1 MMYVASSPHHHNK
14 RSTPSLMLWVM
25 LACIP
30 GILAQLYWFGP
41 GILIQISLAL
51 ITAFICELLTFE
63 MRGRHNDPA
72 ITDNSGL
79 LCGLLLAVSIPSLA
93 PWWVIV
99 SGTAFS
105 VIIAKQLYGGLGHN
119 MFNPAMVGYI
129 FLLISFPIPMTSWP
143 APTDFAVESMSLM
156 DSFYMVFTGYTSA
169 GFDLQQ
175 LRYLIDGTTMA
186 TPLDANRTGIQYG
199 KTVSEVA
206 DSLPWGNGHP
216 WLWISGGYLVGGLYL
231 LRAGLIR
238 WHIPVGTLVGTVVT
252 SSVLFFIDASIFA
265 SPWFHLVNG
274 SVVICAFFISTDP
287 VSAATTNKGRL
298 IYGLGIGFFIVII
311 RSFGAYPDAV
321 AFAVVLLNVT
331 VPLID
336 YYTKPRAYGH
346 KQAAEHDPNI
356 ES

>member
-1 MMYVASSPHHHNK
+1 MMYVASSPHHHNN
-14 RSTPSLMLWVM
+14 RSTPRLMLLVM
-25 LACIP
+25 AACIP

-41 GILIQISLAL
+41 GVFIQITLAL
-51 ITAFICELLTFE
+51 ITAFICELVTFE
-63 MRGRHNDPA
+63 IRGRHNDPA
-72 ITDNSGL
+72 ISDNSSL

-99 SGTAFS
+99 SGTAFA
-105 VIIAKQLYGGLGHN
+105 VIVAKQVYGGLGHN
-119 MFNPAMVGYI
+119 LFNPAMVGYI
-129 FLLISFPIPMTSWP
+129 FLLISFPIPMTAWP
-143 APTDFAVESMSLM
+143 APVDFAVESMSLI
-156 DSFYMVFTGYTSA
+156 DSFYLVFTGFTNS

-175 LRYLIDGTTMA
+175 LRFLVDGSTMA

-206 DSLPWGNGHP
+206 DSMPWGTVHP
-216 WLWISGGYLVGGLYL
+216 WLWISGCYLIGGLYM

-238 WHIPVGTLVGTVVT
+238 WHIPIGVLVGTIGT
-252 SSVLFFIDASIFA
+252 SSALFVIDASIFA

-274 SVVICAFFISTDP
+274 SVVICAFFIATDP

-298 IYGLGIGFFIVII
+298 IYGFGIGFFIVII

-346 KQAAEHDPNI
+346 DLPSGQDPNI
-356 ES
+356 KP